1 MVSQVFYKFKSTT
14 SFARVQFDGHW
25 ISVGE
30 LKTLIA
36 EQKVGMRVMI
46 QFLLCALCAV
56 NCSLSGHYLKLGS
69 PCAMKKVFDCAS

>member
-36 EQKVGMRVMI
+36 EQKVGMRAMI
-46 QFLLCALCAV
+46 QFLWCAQFAV
-56 NCSLSGHYLKLGS
+56 NCSLSEH
-69 PCAMKKVFDCAS
+69 